1 MVDVLYIIILYLSQ
15 FVYLLCQNSIILPNP
30 QYLKRMKSIKNVE
43 DVFNLF
49 FMLKQEVDD
58 RLPKNIAM
66 AI

>member
-1 MVDVLYIIILYLSQ
+1 M
-15 FVYLLCQNSIILPNP
+15 YLLCQNSIILPNP